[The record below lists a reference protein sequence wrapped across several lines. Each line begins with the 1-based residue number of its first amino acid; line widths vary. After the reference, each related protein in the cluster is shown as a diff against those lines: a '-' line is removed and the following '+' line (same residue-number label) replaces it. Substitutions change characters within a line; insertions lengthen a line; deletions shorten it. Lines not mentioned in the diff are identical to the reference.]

1 MTPAPFDLTGKV
13 AIVTGSTR
21 GIGAINAYPL
31 AKAGVIRLAR
41 NLAADGGT
49 VITDGS

>member
-13 AIVTGSTR
+13 AIVTGPTR
-21 GIGAINAYPL
+21 GNGAINAYPP
-31 AKAGVIRLAR
+31 AKTGMIQLAR
-41 NLAADGGT
+41 NLAVDGGT